1 MRAKKSIDFSLL
13 ITVLILL
20 AIGITMVF
28 SASAASSYIKYNDS
42 YLYLKSQGLFAI
54 ISIFAMWIF
63 SKLDY
68 KVLGRYAVLFVVL
81 SIILLI
87 VIFIPGLGYEAGGA
101 TRWLKVGPWTL
112 QPAEF
117 AKTALIIFMAK
128 LLSRKDNNIKSFTK
142 GVIPYLLLM
151 FVYFALI
158 ILQPNMSMAGSIVII
173 TFLML
178 FVAGAKILHL
188 ALCVAPV
195 VPAVIYLVKNESYRL
210 NRWLS
215 YRDPWADPLKTGY
228 QAIQSLLALG
238 SGGIFGLGLGNSRQ
252 KFFYI
257 PEAQNDFIFSIIG
270 EELGFIGAATVILLF
285 LFLIWRGI
293 RISLYAPD
301 LFGCLL
307 AAGITSMIGIQ
318 VAINIAVVT
327 VSMPTTGVNLPLIS
341 SGGSS
346 LLFVMANLGV
356 LLNISSQIKTDGNR
370 GDP

>member
-1 MRAKKSIDFSLL
+1 MAIKTKNNIDFALL
-13 ITVLILL
+13 ITTLILL

-42 YLYLKSQGLFAI
+42 YKYLKSQGFFAI
-54 ISIFAMWIF
+54 ISIFALLFF
-63 SKLDY
+63 SKLNY
-68 KVLGRYAVLFVVL
+68 RILGRYALLFLIASLV
-81 SIILLI
+81 LLI
-87 VIFIPGLGYEAGGA
+87 IIFIPGIGYGAKGA
-101 TRWLKVGPWTL
+101 TRWIQIGPFTM

-117 AKTALIIFMAK
+117 AKMALIIFMAK
-128 LLSRKDNNIKSFTK
+128 SLSAKKNDIKNFTK
-142 GVIPYLLLM
+142 GIFPFLLLM
-151 FVYFALI
+151 GIYFALI

-173 TFLML
+173 TFIML
-178 FVAGAKILHL
+178 FVAGARIFHL
-188 ALCVAPV
+188 GLCVAPII
-195 VPAVIYLVKNESYRL
+195 PAAIYLIKSESYRL

-215 YRDPWADPLKTGY
+215 YRDPWADPLNKGY

-270 EELGFIGAATVILLF
+270 EELGFIGAVTVVFLF

-346 LLFVMANLGV
+346 LLLVMANLGI
-356 LLNISSQIKTDGNR
+356 LLNISRQIKIDGS
-370 GDP
+370 

>member
-1 MRAKKSIDFSLL
+1 MAIKTKKSIDFALL

-42 YLYLKSQGLFAI
+42 YKYLKSQGLFAI
-54 ISIFAMWIF
+54 ISIFTMLFF
-63 SKLDY
+63 SRLDY
-68 KVLGRYAVLFVVL
+68 RVLGKYALL
-81 SIILLI
+81 SVIISLILLVI
-87 VIFIPGLGYEAGGA
+87 IFIPGIGYGAKGA
-101 TRWLKVGPWTL
+101 TRWLKVGPWTM

-117 AKTALIIFMAK
+117 AKTALILFMAK
-128 LLSRKDNNIKSFTK
+128 NLSNKRNNIKSFVK
-142 GVIPYLLLM
+142 GVIPFLLLM
-151 FVYFALI
+151 LLYFILI

-173 TFLML
+173 TFVML
-178 FVAGAKILHL
+178 FTAGAKVLHL
-188 ALCVAPV
+188 GFCVAPII
-195 VPAVIYLVKNESYRL
+195 PAAIYLVKMESYRL

-215 YRDPWADPLKTGY
+215 YRDPWADPLNTGY

-270 EELGFIGAATVILLF
+270 EELGFIGATTIIFLF

-346 LLFVMANLGV
+346 LLFVMANIGI
-356 LLNISSQIKTDGNR
+356 LLSISRHIKTDGS
-370 GDP
+370 